1 MHVGYRNDSSI
12 VYCLETMDPTS
23 EPVRPGFEA
32 LAFLFTSDNR
42 NRGIL
47 RMNFD
52 EAALLWKSVRA
63 THGGV
68 LEIGRR
74 FGGSTVLLALA
85 APGRT
90 ITSIDVAPEHASIA
104 QAFFDRPEIA
114 ARLELL
120 VADSRKPLPGRRFG
134 VLFIDGYHSFEG
146 VLCDVEAHW
155 NSLQGGSPL
164 LCIFHDAVPN
174 PGLHPEPEGI
184 VAITEAARRRVDDP
198 LLTNHFIGVEFVRE
212 LLVARGFARHLE
224 SAGSV
229 LVLEKSA
236 DLPADFGATARREF
250 PIWKG
255 VTD

>member
-1 MHVGYRNDSSI
+1 
-12 VYCLETMDPTS
+12 MDPACEQVS
-23 EPVRPGFEA
+23 PGFED

-85 APGRT
+85 ARDRT
-90 ITSIDVAPEHASIA
+90 ITSIDIAPEHASVA

-120 VADSRKPLPGRRFG
+120 VADSRKPLAGRRFG
-134 VLFIDGYHSFEG
+134 MVFIDGYHAFEG

-155 NSLQGGSPL
+155 NSLQGHSPL
-164 LCIFHDAVPN
+164 LCVFHDAVPN
-174 PGLHPEPEGI
+174 AGLHPEPESI
-184 VAITEAARRRVDDP
+184 VAIAEAVRTRADDP
-198 LLTNHFIGVEFVRE
+198 LLTNHFIGVEFVCE
-212 LLVARGFARHLE
+212 LLTSRGFARRVE

-236 DLPADFGATARREF
+236 DLPDDFGATARNEF
-250 PIWKG
+250 PVWKG
-255 VTD
+255 STA